1 MRVSLC
7 FIPIVA
13 MGWLTT
19 ITAAPNNQ
27 NCDSETS
34 ACPPLPEREYGGPG
48 DTIIATG
55 IATTIAPAGI
65 GSAFHATDI
74 PGTMMGAMEVAEA
87 VQVATVLETAVDL
100 PRVAVVEN
108 DGTTL
113 TNQLLTCREPRPVLV

>member
-48 DTIIATG
+48 GGYPYPGHCRDDYNYGNRHYYCYRYRDYHCPRWYWKCIPRYGYPGHNDGGYGSGGGGASSDSTG
-55 IATTIAPAGI
+55 NGG
-65 GSAFHATDI
+65 GSAS
-74 PGTMMGAMEVAEA
+74 GGS
-87 VQVATVLETAVDL
+87 
-100 PRVAVVEN
+100 
-108 DGTTL
+108 GGK
-113 TNQLLTCREPRPVLV
+113 